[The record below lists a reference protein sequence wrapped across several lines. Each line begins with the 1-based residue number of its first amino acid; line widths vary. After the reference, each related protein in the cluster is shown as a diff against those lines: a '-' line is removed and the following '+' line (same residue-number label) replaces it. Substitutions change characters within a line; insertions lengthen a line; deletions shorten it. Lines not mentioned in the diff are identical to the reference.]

1 MSGDPMDLIDGY
13 LDDALSEEQFAQLNS
28 WISENPEHARLFAR
42 AALLHDR
49 LRNQFRAKAELVDN
63 MNAPAPNT
71 RETKRLISQR
81 WKGVALLISAAAI
94 ILVVFFLLQGFSGD
108 SARAAQTELKRLIQV
123 TERVSDCTYL
133 ITALD
138 EGNPEDRPKK
148 GGMLQPPI
156 NGAILH
162 RRGPGQYVLVR
173 KFADGSEFI
182 TGSDGKTSWSCPP
195 AQASKKGP
203 AVRISNDPL
212 RFRGPVPGQQHNIP
226 FLDIRT
232 SLDQLREAYDLT
244 MLPTKPGP
252 DGNGEWKGIGAERR
266 EDVSGGPKHVEIWYV
281 PATGVIQQ
289 MRFDGLPR
297 AKGGPR
303 SLLVELIDQRDL
315 GPNFFEHTEHHGPER
330 RVLPAND

>member
-1 MSGDPMDLIDGY
+1 MASAPRDLIDGY
-13 LDDALSEEQFAQLNS
+13 LDDTLSEEQIAQLNS

-49 LRNQFRAKAELVDN
+49 LRNQFRAKAELDGNVSV
-63 MNAPAPNT
+63 PATNST
-71 RETKRLISQR
+71 RSVR
-81 WKGVALLISAAAI
+81 WVSSRWRGMALLASAAAI
-94 ILVVFFLLQGFSGD
+94 VICVFFLVQGFSGD

-123 TERVSDCTYL
+123 TERISDCTYL

-138 EGNPEDRPKK
+138 EGKPEERPKK

-195 AQASKKGP
+195 AQAGKKGP

-252 DGNGEWKGIGAERR
+252 DGNGDWKGIRAERR

-303 SLLVELIDQRDL
+303 SLMVELISQRDL
-315 GPNFFEHTEHHGPER
+315 GPNFFDHTAHHGPER
-330 RVLPAND
+330 RVLPADE